1 MSLARPLKILSG
13 MGSSRMVLVLEDDH
27 NLQES
32 VRRVAERLGYR
43 VVSARSLSEAQGL
56 LARIAKPGLVLL
68 DTLMKEVLEAMAQL
82 GAQYP
87 LATIPVR
94 LSATNVRRMSKRSVH
109 LDLLREALKQHCGP
123 STVEAVAEPADA
135 D

>member
-43 VVSARSLSEAQGL
+43 VVSARSLSEAKGL
-56 LARIAKPGLVLL
+56 LARIAKPCLVLL
-68 DTLMKEVLEAMAQL
+68 DTLMKEGLEAMAQL

-87 LATIPVR
+87 LATIPVPTP
-94 LSATNVRRMSKRSVH
+94 SETVRAIRSWFLPAPVSV
-109 LDLLREALKQHCGP
+109 LNPAFRTFAAPVVCGR
-123 STVEAVAEPADA
+123 VIGR
-135 D
+135 